1 MACFRSSLARLR
13 YWRTEGNLA
22 MVESLVL
29 TAASQYAM
37 RSHRKPRSLPSVRP
51 HDTSRPRSASRLFLG
66 NHAFPSPFAATRL
79 RHEG

>member
-1 MACFRSSLARLR
+1 MMMPSHLPSDSGLHMPCH
-13 YWRTEGNLA
+13 LA